1 MYSVRVAP
9 PEVVRREAPAAV
21 GGISIEFPMASNR
34 REGWLTPR
42 KEFPGRK

>member
-21 GGISIEFPMASNR
+21 GGISVEFPTAGSR

-42 KEFPGRK
+42 KEFTGRK